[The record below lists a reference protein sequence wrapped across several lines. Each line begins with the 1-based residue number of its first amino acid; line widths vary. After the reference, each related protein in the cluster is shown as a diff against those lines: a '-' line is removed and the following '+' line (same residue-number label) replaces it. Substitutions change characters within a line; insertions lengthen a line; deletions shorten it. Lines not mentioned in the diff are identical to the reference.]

1 MRRNA
6 LHGLWSLLRTVAE
19 EKEMDARIGS
29 TLKVAL
35 ALAAACAMASVAPA
49 FAQTGAEY
57 PRTFPGTKIAPAP
70 GGGGSFGAPAPSG
83 SGATKTTEIPY
94 ESSGDEGAPAAE
106 GAAPKT
112 TSRAPSHHH
121 AVHHRASAS
130 AEDASAVEPADGRLK
145 LIHDSWAY
153 ERPSKSSTR
162 IEAVHAGK
170 FVNVMGTSPN
180 YVQVKLKN
188 SEIAYVPLSAVQLVT
203 PTDKLF
209 TLTSDAAVRAAP
221 NHSAKKLSEV
231 HKGHDVHVVG
241 VALNYMK
248 IRMKNGLEGFIPTS
262 ALE

>member
-1 MRRNA
+1 
-6 LHGLWSLLRTVAE
+6 
-19 EKEMDARIGS
+19 MDTRIGL
-29 TLKVAL
+29 TLKTAL
-35 ALAAACAMASVAPA
+35 ALAAACAVASATPA

-94 ESSGDEGAPAAE
+94 EPSGDEGAPPAE
-106 GAAPKT
+106 GAAPAT
-112 TSRAPSHHH
+112 TSHTRS
-121 AVHHRASAS
+121 HHRAVRHRSSAS
-130 AEDASAVEPADGRLK
+130 AEDTSAVEPAEGHLK
-145 LIHDSWAY
+145 LTQDSWAY

-170 FVNVMGTSPN
+170 FVNVIGTSRN

-209 TLTSDAAVRAAP
+209 KLTSDALVLAAP

-241 VALNYMK
+241 VALDYMK
-248 IRMKNGLEGFIPTS
+248 IRMKDGLEGFIPTS
-262 ALE
+262 ALQ